1 MEIQSD
7 LIKCEAEEKIGK
19 ESYSWALEYCERCE
33 SFILAACF
41 IVLVQNKR
49 QNKMHISCVL
59 ASILMA
65 VSGFYKMQFCIIHLK
80 VRPE

>member
-33 SFILAACF
+33 SSVLAACF
-41 IVLVQNKR
+41 FVMVQNER
-49 QNKMHISCVL
+49 QTEQEAHFLCPCFYFNGSFW
-59 ASILMA
+59 IL
-65 VSGFYKMQFCIIHLK
+65 
-80 VRPE
+80 

>member
-1 MEIQSD
+1 MKSGPASVGGAKWAMEIQSD

-49 QNKMHISCVL
+49 
-59 ASILMA
+59 
-65 VSGFYKMQFCIIHLK
+65 
-80 VRPE
+80 

>member
-19 ESYSWALEYCERCE
+19 ESYSCALEYCERCE

-49 QNKMHISCVL
+49 
-59 ASILMA
+59 
-65 VSGFYKMQFCIIHLK
+65 
-80 VRPE
+80 